1 LPLLI
6 GGKGEGKM
14 RKKKKSILVLAIISF
29 FTVTM
34 VFFWGVSAVGE
45 KYYIPAVPDK
55 NKTLPANDGG
65 PDGCNSSRFECVM
78 GGEAVL
84 DKQTGLTWARNADIA
99 AGKKPWQEAIEFCQD
114 LVIGNR
120 KGWRLPT
127 KEELISLLD
136 TSRGAPALP
145 DGHPF
150 KNVKLYGD
158 YWSSTTYEGNSSSVW
173 AVGLHYGRVTDNLKI
188 FDSRIWPVLG
198 GN

>member
-1 LPLLI
+1 
-6 GGKGEGKM
+6 M
-14 RKKKKSILVLAIISF
+14 KKQKKSILVLAMILFTILF
-29 FTVTM
+29 FMSVN
-34 VFFWGVSAVGE
+34 VLGGE
-45 KYYIPAVPDK
+45 SYIPPPPDK

-65 PDGCNSSRFECVM
+65 PDGCNSSRFKCVM

-84 DKQTGLTWARNADIA
+84 DKQTGFTWARNANIA
-99 AGKKPWQEAIEFCQD
+99 KKALPWQEAMEFCQN

-127 KEELISLLD
+127 KEELITLLD

-150 KNVKLYGD
+150 VNVKFMLVR
-158 YWSSTTYEGNSSSVW
+158 YWTNTTYEGDSSSAWV
-173 AVGLHYGRVTDNLKI
+173 VGMNQGKVEDNLKL
-188 FDSRIWPVLG
+188 FDGLIWPVLS

>member
-1 LPLLI
+1 MN
-6 GGKGEGKM
+6 KQ
-14 RKKKKSILVLAIISF
+14 KKSILVLAMISF

-34 VFFWGVSAVGE
+34 VFFLGVNVLGGE
-45 KYYIPAVPDK
+45 RYVPPPPDK

-65 PDGCNSSRFECVM
+65 PDGCNSSRFKCVM

-99 AGKKPWQEAIEFCQD
+99 KKALPWQEAMEFCQD

-127 KEELISLLD
+127 KEELITLLD
-136 TSRGAPALP
+136 TSRSAPALP

-150 KNVKLYGD
+150 KNVKFMLVF
-158 YWSSTTYEGNSSSVW
+158 YWTSTAYEGDSSSAWV
-173 AVGLHYGRVTDNLKI
+173 VGMNLGGVSDNLKL
-188 FDSRIWPVLG
+188 FDSLIWPVLG